1 LTEIENVVKKQS
13 NSCIHQLKK
22 FQRKKKEACTKSN
35 IYIYNVMEKERKTKI
50 ISQPK
55 APTKGQNEAAS
66 GFATYKYFSFLAG
79 MYQTVGHARICP
91 LLFSL
96 LQPTSLI

>member
-1 LTEIENVVKKQS
+1 MHIFRIASVMS
-13 NSCIHQLKK
+13 YIY
-22 FQRKKKEACTKSN
+22 
-35 IYIYNVMEKERKTKI
+35 IYIYNVIEKERKTKI